1 MFFIFAMQIYIYN
14 TIKFVAPTV
23 RVLIKNIGLPN
34 LLLHKV
40 NYVVIIKIKQ
50 IQIISILFNAKHL
63 IKIMYKIVQFIY
75 IQIS

>member
-1 MFFIFAMQIYIYN
+1 MQIYIYN